1 MYSGAME
8 SELIAL
14 EERIRQAAGL
24 CKQLRAEN
32 LELRQRI
39 AQLENANRRLEA
51 KVTDAARRVETLLGK
66 IPEDAP

>member
-1 MYSGAME
+1 MYSRVMD

-51 KVTDAARRVETLLGK
+51 KVSDAVQRVENLLGK
-66 IPEDAP
+66 IPEGAP

>member
-1 MYSGAME
+1 ME

-51 KVTDAARRVETLLGK
+51 KVTDAARRVETLLGR

>member
-1 MYSGAME
+1 MYSGAMD

-14 EERIRQAAGL
+14 EERIRQAASL

-39 AQLENANRRLEA
+39 AQLENANRRLET
-51 KVTDAARRVETLLGK
+51 KVADAVRRVETLLGK
-66 IPEDAP
+66 IPEGTQ

>member
-1 MYSGAME
+1 MD
-8 SELIAL
+8 SELISL

-51 KVTDAARRVETLLGK
+51 KVSDAARRVEGLIGR
-66 IPEDAP
+66 IPEGTP

>member
-1 MYSGAME
+1 MYSHAMD

-14 EERIRQAAGL
+14 EERIRQAAAL

-39 AQLENANRRLEA
+39 AQLENGNRRLEA
-51 KVTDAARRVETLLGK
+51 KVADAVRRVESLLGK
-66 IPEDAP
+66 IPEGSP

>member
-51 KVTDAARRVETLLGK
+51 KVTDAARRVETLLGR